1 LGGGEQ
7 ASRRLDA
14 AIQSRD
20 PDLTGVVAPPWR
32 LAAPLCAFFIL
43 FFVAPLALLLATSV
57 QTGRSMT
64 SGLGLSQ
71 YAAFFADRL
80 NLETLGATLLVGVKA
95 TLLCL
100 VAGYPLA
107 YLSVRAPA
115 RLRSLLL
122 FVVVLPIVTSVV
134 VRTFAWIVIL
144 GRNGLVNE
152 TLMALGLSA
161 TPLRLLFTETGVVI
175 VLAQVQMPLMVL
187 PLMTALQRI
196 DPNLSSA
203 SAALG
208 AGAWRTFARVTLP
221 LCLPGVVA
229 GTILTYSACVTAFV
243 TQSLI
248 GGSRLLYMPMMIFQ
262 QALDLQNWPFAAAV
276 SVIFMIS
283 VLLVIVLLMGLS
295 RSRAMR
301 AHA

>member
-1 LGGGEQ
+1 M
-7 ASRRLDA
+7 A
-14 AIQSRD
+14 A
-20 PDLTGVVAPPWR
+20 PAWR
-32 LAAPLCAFFIL
+32 LAAPLGGFFAL
-43 FFVAPLALLLATSV
+43 FFLAPLALLLVTSV
-57 QTGRSMT
+57 QADRQMTGS
-64 SGLGLSQ
+64 LSLVQ
-71 YAAFFADRL
+71 YAGFFSDTL
-80 NLETLGATLLVGVKA
+80 NLQTLGSTLLVGVKA

-107 YLSVRAPA
+107 YLCVQAPA
-115 RLRSLLL
+115 RLRSVLL

-152 TLMALGLSA
+152 TVMALGLSA
-161 TPLRLLFTETGVVI
+161 TPLRLLFSETGVVI

-187 PLMTALQRI
+187 PLMTTLQRI
-196 DPNLSSA
+196 DPNLLSA

-208 AGAWRTFARVTLP
+208 AGAWRTFFRVVLP
-221 LCLPGVVA
+221 LSLPGMLA

-276 SVIFMIS
+276 SVIFMVS
-283 VLLVIVLLMGLS
+283 VLLVILLLMCFS
-295 RSRAMR
+295 RSRVMSAY
-301 AHA
+301 A